1 MNKPICIAIEGVD
14 CAGKGTAAKRV
25 VKKLKALHP
34 DKKIQLVSFPQY
46 ELASGVLIKK
56 FLNGDYKDLVIKPK
70 NNSGFNL
77 DGIVNVINNVNFAA
91 SLYEVNRAEYFHL
104 NPPDDETIYVFDRYV
119 YSNLTHQLGRIY
131 NIITEI
137 DDIKKEKDLEKRN
150 VEISHLF
157 RPLYNALSEKWLSN
171 EYYFSGIPIATTIY
185 LDIDIEEAMS
195 RLALRKANKHEG
207 GDILETRENMTAAVE
222 FIRWMKKHIRKE
234 NLKFMEVP
242 RHNLI
247 DDIVNVVEEMIKKE
261 E

>member
-1 MNKPICIAIEGVD
+1 MSKPICIAIEGVD

-34 DKKIQLVSFPQY
+34 DKNIQLVSFPQY
-46 ELASGVLIKK
+46 ETVSGALVKK
-56 FLNGDYKDLVIKPK
+56 FLNGDYKDLVIKSMDDGK
-70 NNSGFNL
+70 MNL
-77 DGIVNVINNVNFAA
+77 DGVVNAIHNINFAA

-131 NIITEI
+131 KMVTEI
-137 DDIKKEKDLEKRN
+137 DDIKKEKDPVKRDT
-150 VEISHLF
+150 EITRLF
-157 RPLYNALSEKWLSN
+157 RPMYKTLSEKWIN
-171 EYYFSGIPIATTIY
+171 DEYLFSGIPNATTIY

-195 RLALRKANKHEG
+195 RLALRRANKHEG

-222 FIRWMKKHIRKE
+222 FIRWMKKHIRKQD
-234 NLKFMEVP
+234 LIFMEVP
-242 RHNLI
+242 YRDLI
-247 DDIVNVVEEMIKKE
+247 DDIVKVVEEMIKKE